1 MATALQEQSYSFDD
15 RQIQWSPFP
24 GIENASF
31 SLCDYDEERGIVD
44 LIFKF
49 EPDKK
54 IAIHTHIWQ
63 TNMFIIEGELRMYNT
78 DGSVKEVRATGKYFS
93 GCENDTHSEGG
104 GPNGAIVFYTVRSNG
119 GEEIFDLLDDEG
131 TIITTI
137 TRADIKSMWLEKE
150 GVE

>member
-49 EPDKK
+49 EPDCLTFNML
-54 IAIHTHIWQ
+54 A
-63 TNMFIIEGELRMYNT
+63 TNP
-78 DGSVKEVRATGKYFS
+78 K
-93 GCENDTHSEGG
+93 C
-104 GPNGAIVFYTVRSNG
+104 SNG
-119 GEEIFDLLDDEG
+119 HFYI
-131 TIITTI
+131 
-137 TRADIKSMWLEKE
+137 AHANNKSEYRERSMN
-150 GVE
+150 

>member
-1 MATALQEQSYSFDD
+1 
-15 RQIQWSPFP
+15 
-24 GIENASF
+24 
-31 SLCDYDEERGIVD
+31 
-44 LIFKF
+44 
-49 EPDKK
+49 
-54 IAIHTHIWQ
+54 
-63 TNMFIIEGELRMYNT
+63 MYNT
-78 DGSVKEVRATGKYFS
+78 DGSVKEVRAAGKYFS

-137 TRADIKSMWLEKE
+137 TRADIKAMWLEKE

>member
-15 RQIQWSPFP
+15 RQIQWNPFP

-31 SLCDYDEERGIVD
+31 SLCNYDEERGIVD

-63 TNMFIIEGELRMYNT
+63 TNMFIIEGERV
-78 DGSVKEVRATGKYFS
+78 SKF
-93 GCENDTHSEGG
+93 
-104 GPNGAIVFYTVRSNG
+104 
-119 GEEIFDLLDDEG
+119 
-131 TIITTI
+131 
-137 TRADIKSMWLEKE
+137 
-150 GVE
+150 